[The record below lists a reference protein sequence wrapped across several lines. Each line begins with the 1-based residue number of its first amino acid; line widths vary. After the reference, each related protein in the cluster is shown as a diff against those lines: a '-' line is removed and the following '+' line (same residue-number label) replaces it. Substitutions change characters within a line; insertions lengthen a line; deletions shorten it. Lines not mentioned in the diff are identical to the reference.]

1 MAMTIAE
8 ETYIN
13 NAIGK
18 ARGAYNNAIATAR
31 RNALR
36 TGVNPSSGKFQAL
49 ENSAQYSAAA
59 GIASAAT
66 DASFNWLKQ
75 AQAQQNFDDEMA
87 FRQEKFE
94 FDKDQ
99 AAKANA
105 LAWAQFEYKKDQDE
119 AAYLAKEAAAKEQ
132 AKAVEEENIKK
143 EARALADATFDSANP
158 LKKGEDMNKRQAY
171 KDNHYAM
178 HGSHFEEQA
187 RQKHR
192 AKKQPF
198 GVSLGTSGKGLLK

>member
-105 LAWAQFEYKKDQDE
+105 FKWAQFEYAKDQDE

-132 AKAVEEENIKK
+132 AADIALDNDANI
-143 EARALADATFDSANP
+143 AFDTQNP
-158 LKKGEDMNKRQAY
+158 LKKGEDLAVRA
-171 KDNHYAM
+171 
-178 HGSHFEEQA
+178 QA
-187 RQKHR
+187 R
-192 AKKQPF
+192 AEFVKKYKADHSKKKKF
-198 GVSLGTSGKGLLK
+198 GFGGLGTSGKGLLK

>member
-1 MAMTIAE
+1 MAMSIAE
-8 ETYIN
+8 QTYIN
-13 NAIGK
+13 NAISK

-49 ENSAQYSAAA
+49 ENSAQFDAAA

-66 DASFNWLKQ
+66 EASFNWLKQ
-75 AQAQQNFDDEMA
+75 AQAQQNIDDQMA
-87 FRQEKFE
+87 FSQEKFE

-105 LAWAQFEYKKDQDE
+105 FKWAQFEYAKDQDE

-132 AKAVEEENIKK
+132 AKAVEKENIKK
-143 EARALADATFDSANP
+143 EARALADAAFDSANP
-158 LKKGEDMNKRQAY
+158 LKNGEDMNKRQAY
-171 KDNHYAM
+171 KDKYYAM

-192 AKKQPF
+192 ASKLPF